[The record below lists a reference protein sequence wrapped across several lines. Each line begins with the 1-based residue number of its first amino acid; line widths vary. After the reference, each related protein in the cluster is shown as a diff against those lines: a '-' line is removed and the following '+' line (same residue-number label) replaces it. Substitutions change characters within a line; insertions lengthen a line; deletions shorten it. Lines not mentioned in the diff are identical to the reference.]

1 MTMMCSSMSD
11 VTRAVGNTG
20 RILTEILSFC
30 LCGFIRHCTSF
41 CIGPKTKHNTSNA
54 LHKYWLQDTM

>member
-20 RILTEILSFC
+20 RILTEILSF
-30 LCGFIRHCTSF
+30 RS
-41 CIGPKTKHNTSNA
+41 S
-54 LHKYWLQDTM
+54 LHIILHRAQNQTQYE